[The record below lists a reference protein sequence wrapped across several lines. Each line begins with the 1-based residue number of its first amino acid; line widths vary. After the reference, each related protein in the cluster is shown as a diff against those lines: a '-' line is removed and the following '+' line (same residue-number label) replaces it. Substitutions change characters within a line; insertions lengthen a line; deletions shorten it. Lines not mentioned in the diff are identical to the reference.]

1 MNLLGSDMN
10 PLEGQSVAHHP
21 LEIFMTE
28 TYHVPLRFRLSRPV
42 LKAVFRL
49 IFHILGRVKVAGKKN
64 IPYGKPYVV
73 AINHV
78 SIFDPPL
85 IASFWPEVLE
95 IIGAS
100 DVFYK
105 PGQGQLLKLYG
116 VIPVHRGEYD
126 RALLQRIV
134 SIIKAGYP
142 LLIAPEGG
150 RSHVPAMR
158 RAYPGIAYI
167 IEATGVPVVPV
178 GLVGTTED
186 FWQRAKRGEKPHL
199 EIRIGAPIT
208 LPPIT
213 EKGAARREAR
223 LLNADLVMQHLAGLL
238 PEEYRGVYAETAII
252 PAKTGQ

>member
-1 MNLLGSDMN
+1 M
-10 PLEGQSVAHHP
+10 P
-21 LEIFMTE
+21 E
-28 TYHVPLRFRLSRPV
+28 TYRVPFRFRLSRPA
-42 LKAVFRL
+42 LKVVFRL
-49 IFHILGRVKVAGKKN
+49 IFHILARVKVTGKEN

-73 AINHV
+73 AMNHI
-78 SIFDPPL
+78 SIYDPPL
-85 IASFWPEVLE
+85 VAAFWPEMLE

-134 SIIKAGYP
+134 SMIKAGYP

-150 RSHVPAMR
+150 RSHVPGLR

-167 IEATGVPVVPV
+167 VEETGAPVLPV

-186 FWQRAKRGEKPHL
+186 FWQRARRGERPYL
-199 EIRIGAPIT
+199 EMRIGAPVI

-213 EKGAARREAR
+213 GKGAARREAR
-223 LLNADLVMQHLAGLL
+223 QRNADLVLQYLAGLL
-238 PEEYRGVYAETAII
+238 PEEYRGVYTETAIP
-252 PAKTGQ
+252 PAEAGQ